1 MTERIITAAI
11 AIAIIIAVFV
21 FLGAVT
27 AGYGQEPDPTTVA
40 IATSIPPPPVVPHRS
55 DVNASGAINVADL
68 SIVASDF
75 GEPALAAVCAI
86 LLFPDSWFEWVSC

>member
-1 MTERIITAAI
+1 MTERIIVGLI
-11 AIAIIIAVFV
+11 AILIIVGTFLL
-21 FLGAVT
+21 LGAVT

-55 DVNASGAINVADL
+55 DVNASGGINVADL

-75 GEPALAAVCAI
+75 GEPALQAVCAI
-86 LLFPDSWFEWVSC
+86 LLFPDSWFEWIAC